1 MDRRQLTIWL
11 CVGGFCLGSPGV
23 VSAEESFSSSQKSQI
38 ERLIEEYLISHP
50 EVILESVQNYRERQ
64 ESERIEQ
71 GASNLKARKVD
82 LERDPKTPVV
92 GSPDGDITLVE
103 FFDYNCG
110 YCKTVLTTIRQLLA
124 EDLGVRL
131 VLKEFPIL
139 SEGSEYAAKAAL
151 AARVQGRYFEFH
163 NNLMEIRGQISE
175 KVVLEAAVQVGLDV
189 VKLKKD
195 MESESIISQLESNR
209 ELARSLNINGTPT
222 FVVGDQIIPGAVD
235 AEAVRGLI
243 REIRIKG

>member
-82 LERDPKTPVV
+82 LERDPETPVV
-92 GSPDGDITLVE
+92 GNPDGDVTLVE

-110 YCKTVLTTIRQLLA
+110 YC
-124 EDLGVRL
+124 
-131 VLKEFPIL
+131 
-139 SEGSEYAAKAAL
+139 
-151 AARVQGRYFEFH
+151 
-163 NNLMEIRGQISE
+163 
-175 KVVLEAAVQVGLDV
+175 
-189 VKLKKD
+189 
-195 MESESIISQLESNR
+195 
-209 ELARSLNINGTPT
+209 
-222 FVVGDQIIPGAVD
+222 
-235 AEAVRGLI
+235 
-243 REIRIKG
+243 

>member
-1 MDRRQLTIWL
+1 VVRRQLAIWL
-11 CVGGFCLGSPGV
+11 CVGGFCLGSPAE
-23 VSAEESFSSSQKSQI
+23 VSAEESFSSSQKIEI
-38 ERLIEEYLISHP
+38 ERLIQEYLISHP
-50 EVILESVQNYRERQ
+50 EIILESVQNYRERQ
-64 ESERIEQ
+64 ETERIEQ

-82 LERDPKTPVV
+82 LERDPETPVA
-92 GSPDGDITLVE
+92 GNSDGDVTLVE

-110 YCKTVLTTIRQLLA
+110 YCKTALTTIRQLLA

-139 SEGSEYAAKAAL
+139 SEGSEYAARAAL

-163 NNLMEIRGQISE
+163 NSLMEIRGQISE
-175 KVVLEAAVQVGLDV
+175 EVVLEAAVQVGLDV

-235 AEAVRGLI
+235 AEALRGLI